1 MQEVYRDGTEGKPK
15 SADTLEELIPDIK
28 KALEDPNV
36 SHVKLFIPRKKRKKR
51 K

>member
-1 MQEVYRDGTEGKPK
+1 MQEVYHDGTEGKPK

-28 KALEDPNV
+28 KALEDPKVN
-36 SHVKLFIPRKKRKKR
+36 HVKLFIPRRNRKKR